1 MNYDYD
7 LIIIGA
13 GPGGYEAAFDAAKY
27 GKTAV
32 VEADKVGGTCL
43 NRGCIPTKTIMHASE
58 IAREAR
64 ESASLGVH
72 ADVDVNLDEVCDRK
86 EDVLATL
93 RDGIEGGLKRSKVDL
108 LRGRGFVPA
117 PHTVV
122 ITCEDGTE
130 ETKTAK
136 NILLATGSH
145 PFIPPI
151 PGADLPGVVDST
163 ALLNL
168 KGEVPQDLVIIGGG
182 VIGVEFATV
191 YHGFGSKVSVIE
203 AMDHLLPPCDKEL
216 GRSLKSAFQKNGI
229 DVFTKS
235 PVSRIEQ
242 KDGRL
247 SVVYTDKNG
256 EQEIPAD
263 IVLMAVGR
271 RPTSEGLVAEELSLI
286 YREKGYITVDENY
299 QTAVEGLYAIGDLIG
314 GIELAH
320 VATAEGR
327 NAVALM
333 NGEEAPI
340 RMETVPS
347 CIYTVPEIAEVG
359 LTADKAKEEGIA
371 VITKKYA
378 MGANGKT
385 VLSDLGRGFIKLVAR
400 EEDHVLVG
408 AQLFCGRATDLVGE
422 LAIAIANGLTLE
434 AVASTVHPHPTFVEA
449 IAEAAR

>member
-27 GKTAV
+27 GKTAI
-32 VEADKVGGTCL
+32 VEADNVGGTCL
-43 NRGCIPTKTIMHASE
+43 NRGCIPTKTLMHASE

-64 ESASLGVH
+64 ESAPLGIH
-72 ADVDVNLDEVCDRK
+72 ADVKVDLHTVRERK
-86 EDVLATL
+86 ESVLDTL
-93 RDGIEGGLKRSKVDL
+93 RDGIESGLKRAKVDL

-117 PHTVV
+117 PHTVI
-122 ITCEDGTE
+122 ITAEDGTE
-130 ETKTAK
+130 ETKTAN

-151 PGADLPGVVDST
+151 PGADLPGVLDST

-168 KGEVPQDLVIIGGG
+168 EGEVPQDLVIIGGG

-216 GRSLKSAFQKNGI
+216 GRSLKTAFQKNGI

-235 PVSRIEQ
+235 PVDRIEQ
-242 KDGRL
+242 ADGRL
-247 SVVYTDKNG
+247 RVVYTDKDG
-256 EQEIPAD
+256 EHALPAD
-263 IVLMAVGR
+263 AVLMAVGR
-271 RPTSEGLVAEELSLI
+271 RPTSEGLLADDLSAV
-286 YREKGYITVDENY
+286 YRDKGYIKVDENY
-299 QTAVEGLYAIGDLIG
+299 QTEIEGLYAIGDLIG
-314 GIELAH
+314 GVELAH

-340 RMETVPS
+340 RMNTVPS

-359 LTADKAKEEGIA
+359 LTADKAKAVGIA

-400 EEDHVLVG
+400 EEDHVLLG

-422 LAIAIANGLTLE
+422 LAVAISNGLTLE
-434 AVASTVHPHPTFVEA
+434 DLSSTVHPHPTFVEA